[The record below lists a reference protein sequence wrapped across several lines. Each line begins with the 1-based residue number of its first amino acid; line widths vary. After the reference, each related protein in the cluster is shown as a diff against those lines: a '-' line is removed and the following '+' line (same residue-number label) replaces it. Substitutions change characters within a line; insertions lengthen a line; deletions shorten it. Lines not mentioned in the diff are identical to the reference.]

1 MVSLISVV
9 DVTKIYATDGG
20 KVVPLQGANLAIA
33 AGELVAVMGPSGSGK
48 STLLTILGG
57 LNPATD
63 GKVLI
68 DGLDVYALSAER
80 RADFRHAYIGFV
92 FQQLQLVSY
101 LTAIENVMLPL
112 AISKISLAERKRA
125 AQEALERVGLGDKP
139 NRLPSALSGG
149 EQGRVAVARAIVNN
163 PPVVLA
169 DEPTGNLDTQT
180 GEQVMALLRALADD
194 GLAVVLVTHNE
205 ENVRYAD
212 RVIRMRDGRLVRE
225 ETVSRPEGVATLALN
240 GLSASGG
247 RTDFSGAVGN

>member
-1 MVSLISVV
+1 LALIEVV
-9 DVTKIYATDGG
+9 DVSKVYQTDGG
-20 KVVPLQGANLAIA
+20 KVVPLQGANLKIA
-33 AGELVAVMGPSGSGK
+33 EGELVAIMGPSGSGK
-48 STLLTILGG
+48 STLLTIIGG
-57 LNPATD
+57 LNPASE
-63 GKVLI
+63 GKLLI

-112 AISKISLAERKRA
+112 AISKVSLIERQRA
-125 AQEALERVGLGDKP
+125 AQQALERVGLGDKA

-169 DEPTGNLDTQT
+169 DEPTGSLDTNT
-180 GEQVMALLRALADD
+180 GEQVMAMLRALADE

-212 RVIRMRDGRLVRE
+212 RVIRVRDGRLVRE
-225 ETVSRPEGVATLALN
+225 ETVSRSLAVPAL
-240 GLSASGG
+240 
-247 RTDFSGAVGN
+247 V

>member
-1 MVSLISVV
+1 MALIEVV
-9 DVTKIYATDGG
+9 DVTKIYQTDGG
-20 KVVPLQGANLAIA
+20 QVVPLQGANLAIA
-33 AGELVAVMGPSGSGK
+33 EGELVAIMGPSGSGK

-57 LNPATD
+57 LNPASE
-63 GKVLI
+63 GKLLI

-92 FQQLQLVSY
+92 FQQLQLIPY

-112 AISKISLAERKRA
+112 VISKSPLSQRKRA
-125 AQEALERVGLGDKP
+125 AQEALERVGLADKP

-169 DEPTGNLDTQT
+169 DEPTGSLDTQT
-180 GEQVMALLRALADD
+180 GEQVMALLRELADD

-205 ENVRYAD
+205 DNVHHAD
-212 RVIRMRDGRLVRE
+212 RVIRMRDGRLVGE
-225 ETVSRPEGVATLALN
+225 EIVSKPQAVAALA
-240 GLSASGG
+240 
-247 RTDFSGAVGN
+247 